1 MTTHPLVHA
10 AGAALVI
17 LAGILAL
24 GAHDQDKADKAAGV
38 VTSDRAVMAVVFTAS
53 AAFAAIAYF
62 WGLPA

>member
-38 VTSDRAVMAVVFTAS
+38 VTSDRAVLAVVFGAM
-53 AAFAAIAYF
+53 AVFVAIAYF
-62 WGLPA
+62 LELPR